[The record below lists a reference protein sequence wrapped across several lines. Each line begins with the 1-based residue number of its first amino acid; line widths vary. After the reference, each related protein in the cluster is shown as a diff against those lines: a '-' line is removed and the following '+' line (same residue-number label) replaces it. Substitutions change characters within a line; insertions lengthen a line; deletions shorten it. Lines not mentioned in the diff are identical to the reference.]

1 MRTTINLA
9 PDLLARLRSLARERE
24 TTLSEIVNTT
34 LRQGLEP
41 GRSEARRYRMPSRRL
56 GLRPGFDLTKAT
68 SLAASM
74 EDDELARKLEL
85 RK

>member
-24 TTLSEIVNTT
+24 ATLSEVVNDT
-34 LRQGLEP
+34 LREGLDP
-41 GRSEARRYRMPSRRL
+41 GRGGARRYRVPTRPL
-56 GLRPGFDLTKAT
+56 GLRPGIDLTRAT
-68 SLAASM
+68 ALAAAM